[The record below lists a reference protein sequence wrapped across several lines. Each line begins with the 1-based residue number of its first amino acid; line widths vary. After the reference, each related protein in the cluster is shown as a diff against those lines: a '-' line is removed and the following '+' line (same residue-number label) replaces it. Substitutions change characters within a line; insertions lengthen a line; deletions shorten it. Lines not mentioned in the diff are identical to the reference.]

1 MTPSPDPCPNIP
13 LCDLPEPLLTRAL
26 TARGLGAAE
35 EALVRQYAR
44 DGYLR
49 IDPGIDPATLD
60 AAEAALRA
68 ELLDPAGRVRA
79 SRVRDAWRRIDAV
92 RAIAAAEPVM
102 RLLRLLYGREPVPFQ
117 TLDFPVGTE
126 QKVHSDTIHFHSFPA
141 GFLCGVWV
149 ALEDVDEDNGAL
161 VYYPGSHRMPIYQ
174 MYDIGRPGGLGLG
187 SAQEEHYGIYER
199 FVESWI
205 DGQGFERR
213 TLSLRRG
220 EALVWAANLYH
231 GGGPIRDRQR
241 TRFSQVTHY
250 FFRDCVYYLPFYSD
264 PAIGRLRPAHVV
276 DIASGR
282 LVPSRF
288 DGRPVSVFRG
298 QSVRRGVRDLV
309 MRTLLRLRRN

>member
-1 MTPSPDPCPNIP
+1 MITSPDPQPHIP

-26 TARGLGAAE
+26 TAHGMAPADA
-35 EALVRQYAR
+35 ALVRRFAR
-44 DGYLR
+44 DGYVR

-60 AAEAALRA
+60 TAEAALRA

-79 SRVRDAWRRIDAV
+79 TRVRDAWRRFEAV
-92 RAIAAAEPVM
+92 RTIATAAPVL

-117 TLDFPVGTE
+117 TLNFPVGTE
-126 QKVHSDTIHFHSFPA
+126 QKAHSDTIHFHSFPA
-141 GFLCGVWV
+141 GYLCGVWV

-161 VYYPGSHRMPIYQ
+161 VYYPGSHRTPVYQ
-174 MYDIGRPGGLGLG
+174 MYDIGRPGGRGLV
-187 SAQEEHYGIYER
+187 SPQAEHYGVYER

-205 DGQGFERR
+205 DDQGFERR

-231 GGGPIRDRQR
+231 GGGPIRDRRR

-264 PAIGRLRPAHVV
+264 PAVGRLRPAHVV

-282 LVPSRF
+282 PVPSVF

-298 QSVRRGVRDLV
+298 QSVRRGIRDV
-309 MRTLLRLRRN
+309 VVRTLLRLRRS